1 MSKATIGLTELDKI
15 VNETKETGEASVDKK
30 QNIEDDTKIEELLD
44 EIIAKYF

>member
-15 VNETKETGEASVDKK
+15 VKETKETGEASVEKK
-30 QNIEDDTKIEELLD
+30 QNIDDTKIEKLLD